1 MISSSV
7 RNWWPETKFQ
17 NEHLL
22 KTFTCLFIHPS
33 LCQVFQIRN
42 FMFVMFSFLGAPFKA
57 SFQLECCLKFHQITA
72 LSFNERE
79 QLKECFEEPNSVSVK
94 NINRYIIN
102 RNGRV
107 LTGNILYRVCFLFSY
122 KFMHKNK
129 TGDITQLRLYTYKNR
144 TKASYS
150 RVKTLPNDILL
161 N

>member
-1 MISSSV
+1 M
-7 RNWWPETKFQ
+7 
-17 NEHLL
+17 
-22 KTFTCLFIHPS
+22 FIHSS
-33 LCQVFQIRN
+33 LCQVFQIPN
-42 FMFVMFSFLGAPFKA
+42 FMFVMFSFLGTPFKA
-57 SFQLECCLKFHQITA
+57 SFQLECCLEFHQITA

-122 KFMHKNK
+122 KFMHKSK
-129 TGDITQLRLYTYKNR
+129 TGDITQRLHYSYKNR
-144 TKASYS
+144 TKASYG
-150 RVKTLPNDILL
+150 RVKTSPNDILF